1 MEKKKITFEEK
12 LNELEILVKSL
23 ESGDIEL
30 DKAIDCFTQATKLAA
45 SCDKDLKNAEK
56 ALTSIVNEDGSL
68 SEFKGEVEA

>member
-1 MEKKKITFEEK
+1 MKFEEK
-12 LNELEILVKSL
+12 ITELETLVKAL
-23 ESGDIEL
+23 ENGDVEL